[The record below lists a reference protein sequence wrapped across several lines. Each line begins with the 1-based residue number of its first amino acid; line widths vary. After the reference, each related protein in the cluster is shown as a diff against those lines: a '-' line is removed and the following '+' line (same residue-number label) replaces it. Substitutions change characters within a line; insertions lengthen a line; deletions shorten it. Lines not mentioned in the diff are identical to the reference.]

1 MRWIRDGGLPLSPP
15 LPLPLFLPS
24 AWCSLIFTSV
34 KERPRRLSA
43 LIDSDT
49 WGSVLRLRI
58 RERRASW
65 NVEGG
70 RKDNGERAKWKDGEA
85 GTKKKKGIKQKAEEI
100 LKNAKNVYN
109 RRLKQQERGKSGK
122 TESRQKVKSE
132 E

>member
-1 MRWIRDGGLPLSPP
+1 M
-15 LPLPLFLPS
+15 
-24 AWCSLIFTSV
+24 

-70 RKDNGERAKWKDGEA
+70 E
-85 GTKKKKGIKQKAEEI
+85 KKGKERQWGEGKVEGWGGRDKKAEI
-100 LKNAKNVYN
+100 KPKVAGWGGWSKFIYYTF
-109 RRLKQQERGKSGK
+109 RAGGKG
-122 TESRQKVKSE
+122 
-132 E
+132 

>member
-1 MRWIRDGGLPLSPP
+1 M
-15 LPLPLFLPS
+15 
-24 AWCSLIFTSV
+24 

-85 GTKKKKGIKQKAEEI
+85 GTKKERNKAKG
-100 LKNAKNVYN
+100 
-109 RRLKQQERGKSGK
+109 
-122 TESRQKVKSE
+122 
-132 E
+132 